1 MTSRKFAAWAVGVV
15 GFLSLAATALAA
27 EVNGKW
33 VGHITDPGGITHDG
47 FTLVLKSSGSK
58 LTGTVTGGPP
68 NGEKRGISAGKIEG
82 DQLSF
87 IVKTQGPT
95 GEAINLTYSGKID
108 GNRIVGT
115 IGAMMGPAGRIAPVL
130 WEVTKK

>member
-1 MTSRKFAAWAVGVV
+1 MTNRQFAASAAGMVA
-15 GFLSLAATALAA
+15 FLSLAATALAA
-27 EVNGKW
+27 DVTGKW
-33 VGHITDPGGITHDG
+33 VGHITDPAGITHEG
-47 FTLVLKSSGSK
+47 FTLELKSNGGK

-68 NGEKRGISAGKIEG
+68 NGEKQRISDGKLEG

-87 IVKTQGPT
+87 VVKTQGPT
-95 GEAINLTYSGKID
+95 GEAINLPYSGKVD

-115 IGAMMGPAGRIAPVL
+115 IGAMMGPAGKIGPVP